1 MKKILHVN
9 RNVIDSNRKHGTNKP
24 AITYKTYKSNEYGH
38 QAVIKDKNGNVVG
51 KFIYSPH
58 KPLSCGARLWFEI
71 SEDCEVEMV
80 RE

>member
-9 RNVIDSNRKHGTNKP
+9 RNVIDSNRK
-24 AITYKTYKSNEYGH
+24 